1 VNNLEATPPSIV
13 NNVFTWIDS
22 FDMLNMTEGD
32 TIVKRDWQIIEKGVC
47 HRIQMTILLLMANR

>member
-1 VNNLEATPPSIV
+1 MNNLETTPPS

-22 FDMLNMTEGD
+22 FNMLKMTEGD

-47 HRIQMTILLLMANR
+47 HRIQMQFYY